1 MDTKIIDSGV
11 ANDISYSKMRRI
23 WTLRNYRT
31 ELLMLGVLIVMCVIV
46 SFISPYF
53 FQKSNFLNIFSQ
65 QATTGFMAIGMT
77 LVIITGGIDLSVG
90 TLLGFSGMLAAIEL
104 SNGGNIFLAIL
115 YSMGIC
121 LLIGVINGY
130 LVGYIK
136 MPAFIVTLGTQQICQ
151 SMNYVVSGGMSASHF
166 PDAFAFIGKGK
177 IIGSF
182 PFYLFVMLVIYGV
195 LIFVLSKMR
204 FGRFLYATGSN
215 EEAARLS
222 GVNTKRV
229 IMSTYIISAITA
241 GLAGLVMVSRLMACD
256 PTYGKSGEMDV
267 IAAVVIGGTAMSG
280 GKGSLWGTLVGVLI
294 VGVLRNA
301 LNLMGINTFWQ
312 GTAIGAVII
321 LAVLAEQ
328 LSHNNVG

>member
-1 MDTKIIDSGV
+1 
-11 ANDISYSKMRRI
+11 
-23 WTLRNYRT
+23 
-31 ELLMLGVLIVMCVIV
+31 
-46 SFISPYF
+46 
-53 FQKSNFLNIFSQ
+53 
-65 QATTGFMAIGMT
+65 
-77 LVIITGGIDLSVG
+77 
-90 TLLGFSGMLAAIEL
+90 
-104 SNGGNIFLAIL
+104 
-115 YSMGIC
+115 
-121 LLIGVINGY
+121 
-130 LVGYIK
+130 
-136 MPAFIVTLGTQQICQ
+136 
-151 SMNYVVSGGMSASHF
+151 
-166 PDAFAFIGKGK
+166 
-177 IIGSF
+177 
-182 PFYLFVMLVIYGV
+182 MLVIYGV

-328 LSHNNVG
+328 LSHKKVG